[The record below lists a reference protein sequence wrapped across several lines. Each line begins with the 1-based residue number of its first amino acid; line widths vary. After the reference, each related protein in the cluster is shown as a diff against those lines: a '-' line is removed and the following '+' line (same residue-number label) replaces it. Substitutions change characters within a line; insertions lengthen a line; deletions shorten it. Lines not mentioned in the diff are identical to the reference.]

1 MPPILMV
8 HSLKE
13 LEMMM
18 MMMKVLGVVTIRMI
32 RNKAVDNRIL
42 FTQNYKL
49 FRHLKTM

>member
-13 LEMMM
+13 LEMM

>member
-13 LEMMM
+13 LEM